1 MAKNIETG
9 ETTPPLPHDEYTREA
24 NRLRQKEDAD
34 KERAKHPAP
43 AKPSPAVGQQ
53 ATPPVTQPTQTA
65 KK

>member
-9 ETTPPLPHDEYTREA
+9 ETTPPLPHDEYTEQA
-24 NRLRQKEDAD
+24 KRLRQAEDAA

-43 AKPSPAVGQQ
+43 AKPAAPAGQQ
-53 ATPPVTQPTQTA
+53 ATPQAAQPNAGA